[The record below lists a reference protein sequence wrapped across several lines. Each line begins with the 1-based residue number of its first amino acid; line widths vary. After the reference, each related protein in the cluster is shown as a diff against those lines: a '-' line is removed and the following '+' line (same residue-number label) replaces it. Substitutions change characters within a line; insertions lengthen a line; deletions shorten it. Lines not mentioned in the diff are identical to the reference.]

1 MHSLA
6 VRYTLYRRR
15 WSPIVPLTLTSSQR
29 SIQAEGYLD
38 SGAFDSVFR
47 LELLIQLGLQ
57 PRQGK
62 TRYLVVGDGSF
73 IPVHI
78 FKLSV
83 EMLGERFVA
92 EMAFSDRWGWVL
104 TSLVEKAS
112 LTILMKSFFVN
123 DDVKLNFGVEHRSPA
138 HA

>member
-38 SGAFDSVFR
+38 SGAFYSVFR

-57 PRQGK
+57 PRHGK

-92 EMAFSDRWGWVL
+92 ERAFSDRL
-104 TSLVEKAS
+104 
-112 LTILMKSFFVN
+112 
-123 DDVKLNFGVEHRSPA
+123 GVGF
-138 HA
+138 